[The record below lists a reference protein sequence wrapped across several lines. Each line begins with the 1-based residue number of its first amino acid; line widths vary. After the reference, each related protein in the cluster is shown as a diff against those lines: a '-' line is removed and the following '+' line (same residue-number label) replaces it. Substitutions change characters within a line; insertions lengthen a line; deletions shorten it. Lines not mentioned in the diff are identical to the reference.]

1 MKISFRNQ
9 CLHYQLI
16 GNGPRW
22 VIAFHGYGESGSAFH
37 SLATEMSMDCTF
49 ICPDLPLHGKSIWE
63 LATPFTPSEL
73 EEIIRLLMQEHGFN
87 SLVLAGY
94 SMGGRLVSS
103 LLTKSKLPIEEVWLF
118 APDGF
123 HRNPWYWLATQTAWG
138 NRLFKFTMQQPNWLL
153 KAMKIAKTL
162 NLLHPGIYK
171 FSIQFLMQEKAR
183 KDLYERWT
191 FYKNFK
197 VNQEELND
205 QLIANRMHL
214 RLFSE
219 NSIGSF
225 LLPMAGGY
233 RNIMPHLPLPSCYKR
248 GTVCLIRPL
257 HLILPQQSGCL
268 FTKLAPD
275 ATT

>member
-197 VNQEELND
+197 VNQEELKD

-214 RLFSE
+214 RLFFGKFDRIIPPSHGRWIQE
-219 NSIGSF
+219 HNAAF
-225 LLPMAGGY
+225 TTTVLLQTGHRLLDPAITP
-233 RNIMPHLPLPSCYKR
+233 NIAAAIRLPLHETGS
-248 GTVCLIRPL
+248 
-257 HLILPQQSGCL
+257 
-268 FTKLAPD
+268 
-275 ATT
+275 